1 LLAYGATM
9 NRHYETALDPEP
21 DTDELEV
28 SELNFDYQPEPLD
41 EALERFYN
49 TLGI

>member
-1 LLAYGATM
+1 M
-9 NRHYETALDPEP
+9 SRHYGTALEPEP

-28 SELNFDYQPEPLD
+28 SELNFEYQPEPID
-41 EALERFYN
+41 ESLELFYN